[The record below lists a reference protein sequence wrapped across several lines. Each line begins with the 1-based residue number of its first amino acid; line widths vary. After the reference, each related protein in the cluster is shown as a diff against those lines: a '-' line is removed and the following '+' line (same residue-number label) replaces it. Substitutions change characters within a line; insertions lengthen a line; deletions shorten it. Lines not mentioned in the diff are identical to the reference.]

1 MSKKNI
7 LVIGRANSGKTHF
20 FGQLY
25 GRLKEPRSSL
35 NINGTPANLEMLGEV
50 FEALSEGKASAHTV
64 AETWNSLKIPLI
76 DENGKEFDINWPEY
90 AGEQWDTIFSTRSL
104 DEKWKSQLDDSDKW
118 LIVMRVESEPTFPDF
133 LEKLANNEKPE
144 KKHESPNSTNW
155 DANPYWVEK
164 LQILL
169 QLSKTQIANK
179 VQSPKVAVLL
189 SCYDEVNTENA
200 TPHMILEQRLPMLA
214 SYLVSNWDEDKLSI
228 WGLSALGKELTE
240 ASKDE
245 DFIDEG
251 PENQGWVISPNETI
265 EQKNIDLTLPIK
277 WLLND

>member
-1 MSKKNI
+1 MSRKNI

-20 FGQLY
+20 AGQLY
-25 GRLKEPRSSL
+25 GRLKEPQSSL
-35 NINGTPANLEMLGEV
+35 KINETPGNLEMLGEV
-50 FEALSEGKASAHTV
+50 FEALSEGKASDHTV
-64 AETWNSLKIPLI
+64 AGTWDSLKLSLI
-76 DENGKEFDINWPEY
+76 DKNGKEFEINWPEY
-90 AGEQWDTIFSTRSL
+90 AGEQWDAIFSTRSL
-104 DEKWKSQLDDSDKW
+104 DEKWKNQLDDSDKW
-118 LIVMRVESEPTFPDF
+118 LVIIRVENEPTFPDF

-155 DANPYWVEK
+155 DANAYWVEK

-189 SCYDEVNTENA
+189 SCYDEVNTENG
-200 TPHMILEQRLPMLA
+200 TPYMILEQRLPMLA
-214 SYLVSNWDEDKLSI
+214 SYLVANWNKDKLSI
-228 WGLSALGKELTE
+228 WGLSSLGKELTE
-240 ASKDE
+240 ASKDD

-251 PENQGWVISPNETI
+251 PETQGWVISPDETI
-265 EQKNIDLTLPIK
+265 EQKNTDLTLPIK